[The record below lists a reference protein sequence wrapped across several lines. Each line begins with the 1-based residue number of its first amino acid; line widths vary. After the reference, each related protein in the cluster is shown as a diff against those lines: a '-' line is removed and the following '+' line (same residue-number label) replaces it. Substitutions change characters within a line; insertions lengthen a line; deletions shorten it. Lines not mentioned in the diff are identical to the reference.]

1 LLKANGI
8 EAGAATTFSDLQGE
22 DAAQALID
30 ERIDAAFLMGD
41 SATPPVMRKLLLTP
55 GVRLADFTQ
64 ADAYVRRFPYLSK
77 FTLPMGVFDLA
88 TNTPMES
95 MTMIGPT
102 VELIARD
109 TLHPALSDML
119 IEAAREVHGGASLFR
134 RAGEFPAPLEHE
146 FRISDDAT
154 RYYKSGKG
162 FLYRSL
168 PFWLASLADRM
179 LVLIVPVIVL
189 LIPGLRMVP
198 WLYTWRI
205 RSRLF
210 RRYGELMALERSAM
224 DATRPQERQ
233 QLIQRLDD
241 VERAVNNT
249 KMPLAFADQVYV
261 LREHIRFVRDKL
273 AQGSVAA

>member
-1 LLKANGI
+1 MLKANGI

-179 LVLIVPVIVL
+179 LGPSCL
-189 LIPGLRMVP
+189 
-198 WLYTWRI
+198 
-205 RSRLF
+205 
-210 RRYGELMALERSAM
+210 
-224 DATRPQERQ
+224 
-233 QLIQRLDD
+233 
-241 VERAVNNT
+241 
-249 KMPLAFADQVYV
+249 
-261 LREHIRFVRDKL
+261 
-273 AQGSVAA
+273 

>member
-1 LLKANGI
+1 
-8 EAGAATTFSDLQGE
+8 
-22 DAAQALID
+22 
-30 ERIDAAFLMGD
+30 
-41 SATPPVMRKLLLTP
+41 
-55 GVRLADFTQ
+55 
-64 ADAYVRRFPYLSK
+64 LSK